1 MEPEPSVTDYKYRY
15 TLKMTTIFDYIL
27 SNINK
32 EEHYYKISFTEWYE
46 EEYKKLC
53 IEYHE
58 LASDRDY
65 LIHTMMYQQ
74 IRNELEEKLDTMN
87 TINEV
92 IRQLT
97 YKYNNAVMIEPGNV
111 YTVIHKEKVYIAQYK
126 GEIKNCFYP
135 NRSLYEYLP
144 QFYVFTS
151 KNQTFIPKLRTFKKF
166 NVNDTS
172 FYMMK
177 QSTDYFNKKMIIPIL
192 SSFDI
197 INRRKNSNS
206 KSNICNK
213 EIINYILQFI

>member
-1 MEPEPSVTDYKYRY
+1 
-15 TLKMTTIFDYIL
+15 MTTIFDYIL

-97 YKYNNAVMIEPGNV
+97 YKYINAVMIEPGNV
-111 YTVIHKEKVYIAQYK
+111 YTVIDKEEKKVCIAQYK
-126 GEIKNCFYP
+126 GEIKNRFYP
-135 NRSLYEYLP
+135 DRSFYEYLP

-151 KNQTFIPKLRTFKKF
+151 KNKTFIPKLITFTKF
-166 NVNDTS
+166 HVYNTS
-172 FYMMK
+172 FYMLK
-177 QSTDYFNKKMIIPIL
+177 QSTDYFQKKMIILIL
-192 SSFDI
+192 SSFDT
-197 INRRKNSNS
+197 INRRKNS

-213 EIINYILQFI
+213 EIFNCILQFI